1 MEILK
6 MQVEK
11 NQKQKQIFPTG
22 NTVNPY
28 NKNVMHKMQQV
39 KVQFVLAVWLF
50 SFTVAQ
56 KLLICQYIL

>member
-1 MEILK
+1 MEILKIK

-11 NQKQKQIFPTG
+11 KQKQKQIFPTG

-39 KVQFVLAVWLF
+39 KVQFVLAV
-50 SFTVAQ
+50 
-56 KLLICQYIL
+56 